1 MLFKNKKRKTPG
13 LKIAY
18 LLEDTSLCGG
28 VKIVFEHA
36 RLLSEK
42 GFSVTIVTKGNLPDY
57 CELGNVEFVHIDKT
71 FEKVAELLYRFDIVI
86 ATSFTQVLELCHF
99 PINLAHFSQGF
110 EADHPYWEPQR
121 KEIKKAY
128 HLPIPKITISKR
140 VSSLVKERF
149 LQIPYYMPQ
158 GVDLNLFYKKE
169 PSSKITKVILVGVWE
184 NEIKGIRDAI
194 EGFISAKK
202 AVNHLKLVRI
212 STLPLSDEERSLYNP
227 DEYHTAIAP
236 KDMGDIYRQ
245 CDLAIVP
252 SLEGEGFGLPAL
264 EAMACGLPVILTR
277 IHSFLS
283 FHDTKDYAY
292 FVSSTSPVEIS
303 EGIIQL
309 CQRPDLVSHFSKR
322 ARDVAEGYPIEKT
335 IEQLIEILKSL
346 IKGYHMGEKEDITFI
361 YIERPH
367 DATSSMEVKLL
378 RELSK
383 KTFCQGHPMKSI
395 IAEDPAH
402 ITIHEVLKRADTP
415 FIAISLDDTT
425 YFSKNWIS
433 PLVGILNK
441 DIELVSPVCS
451 DFFEIP
457 LPYYS
462 PLTLNEVAD
471 YMMQKHEGQS
481 ISQPRFPLLSFLV
494 KKDSLA
500 RLNPDTPL
508 FKLPEK
514 IKSAL
519 VPSSLVHR
527 FGDYY
532 SSKRDDLLPYIPYG
546 INKVLDVGCAKGFPG
561 ELIKKE
567 RGCKVFGVELDKDIA
582 EMAKSRLDDVFCMNI
597 EHAHLPF
604 KEDIDVI
611 IFADILEH
619 LFNPWRVLENSK
631 KWLKPDGII
640 IASIPNTA
648 HYSIISDLLKGRWDY
663 IPFGLLCITHLRFFT
678 RESIEDMFIKSG
690 YSILTISPQAFPRHL
705 KEQLTEM
712 LDKSIRIENASRE
725 IFCPGYYVVA
735 KKSILSQ

>member
-1 MLFKNKKRKTPG
+1 MLFKNRKHKPAG
-13 LKIAY
+13 LTIAY

-28 VKIVFEHA
+28 VKVVFEHA
-36 RLLSEK
+36 LLLSEN
-42 GFSVTIVTKGNLPDY
+42 GFLVTIVTKGSLPGY
-57 CELGNVEFVHIDKT
+57 YELGNVEFVHIDKT
-71 FEKVAELLYRFDIVI
+71 FEKVAELLSRFDIVI
-86 ATSFTQVLELCHF
+86 ATSFRQVLELYHL

-110 EADHPYWEPQR
+110 EADYPYWEQQR
-121 KEIKKAY
+121 EEVQRAY

-140 VSSLVKERF
+140 VSSLVKDCF
-149 LQIPYYMPQ
+149 LQTPYYMPQ
-158 GVDLNLFYKKE
+158 GIDLNLFYKKK
-169 PSSKITKVILVGVWE
+169 PCGTITKVILVGVWE
-184 NEIKGIRDAI
+184 NKLKGIRDAV

-212 STLPLSDEERSLYNP
+212 SALPLSDEERSLYNP
-227 DEYHTAIAP
+227 DEYYTAITP

-252 SLEGEGFGLPAL
+252 SLEGEGFGLPAI

-292 FVSSTSPVEIS
+292 FVSPNSPVEIS

-309 CQRPDLVSHFSKR
+309 CRRTDLVSYFSKR

-335 IEQLIEILKSL
+335 MAQLIEILKSL
-346 IKGYHMGEKEDITFI
+346 AKGYHLVEKEDITFI
-361 YIERPH
+361 YIEKQH
-367 DATSSMEVKLL
+367 DSTSSLEVTLL
-378 RELSK
+378 GELSK
-383 KTFCQGHPMKSI
+383 NTFCQGHPMKSI
-395 IAEDPAH
+395 ITKDPAH
-402 ITIHEVLKRADTP
+402 ITIHEVLKGADTT

-425 YFSKNWIS
+425 YFSKMWLS
-433 PLVGILNK
+433 PLVDILNK
-441 DIELVSPVCS
+441 DIELASPVCS

-457 LPYYS
+457 IPYYS
-462 PLTLNEVAD
+462 PLTFNDVAD

-481 ISQPRFPLLSFLV
+481 FSQPQFPLLSFLV
-494 KKDSLA
+494 KRDSLS

-508 FKLPEK
+508 SELPEK

-546 INKVLDVGCAKGFPG
+546 INKVLDIGCAKGFLG

-567 RGCKVFGVELDKDIA
+567 RGCKVFGVELDKNIA
-582 EMAKSRLDDVFCMNI
+582 EMAKSRLDDVFCLNI
-597 EHAHLPF
+597 DHAQLPF

-611 IFADILEH
+611 ICADILEH
-619 LFNPWRVLENSK
+619 LFDPWRVLENAK

-640 IASIPNTA
+640 IASLPNTA

-663 IPFGLLCITHLRFFT
+663 IPFGLLCVTHLRFFT
-678 RESIEDMFIKSG
+678 KKSIEDMFIKSG
-690 YSILTISPQAFPRHL
+690 YSILTMSPQAFPRHL
-705 KEQLTEM
+705 KEQLSEM
-712 LDKSIRIENASRE
+712 LGKVIRSENASPE

-735 KKSILSQ
+735 KKSIP